1 MSRRKITCP
10 IRGSQSVGLLQ
21 KVKVAVEVA
30 QPTNQIKN
38 KCCAKHGCN
47 KMGSKLCSSCNDES
61 YCSPECQKLDWKIHK
76 IICSKQS
83 GQLLPFEE
91 AMERFSKLV
100 NESFGKSIEN
110 RLRILLYLQ
119 KFSEYQF
126 EGFMD
131 KPGSSRRTDGGNTSN
146 DMVVDIK
153 ILNWIYFQLGTAYQ
167 PITKNGTRTEW
178 TTALSY
184 YEKSIKI
191 LEPYRQLLMKLDFSI
206 EGSNKTDDS
215 DDLTTDFDC
224 LSYRRHGLKSP
235 LITDENFGSILEAL
249 SKTEDSLGGCHAAL
263 GNYSAANDFY
273 SRAILHARKYNGEKS
288 KKLELLCQSLM
299 NMGGLFNIQNNP
311 NEAMVY
317 IQEAVAIKIGSG

>member
-1 MSRRKITCP
+1 
-10 IRGSQSVGLLQ
+10 VGLLQ

-100 NESFGKSIEN
+100 NETFGKSIEN

-131 KPGSSRRTDGGNTSN
+131 KPGSSRRTDGGDTSN
-146 DMVVDIK
+146 DMVVDIE

-167 PITKNGTRTEW
+167 PITKV
-178 TTALSY
+178 
-184 YEKSIKI
+184 I
-191 LEPYRQLLMKLDFSI
+191 L
-206 EGSNKTDDS
+206 
-215 DDLTTDFDC
+215 
-224 LSYRRHGLKSP
+224 
-235 LITDENFGSILEAL
+235 
-249 SKTEDSLGGCHAAL
+249 SLGCSVLSVA
-263 GNYSAANDFY
+263 FY
-273 SRAILHARKYNGEKS
+273 Y
-288 KKLELLCQSLM
+288 LC
-299 NMGGLFNIQNNP
+299 GLFFFTY
-311 NEAMVY
+311 ALLAVVY
-317 IQEAVAIKIGSG
+317 VSHLDDRLFNTPRL